1 MVLMLFS
8 SCPDDDDDSADLISV
23 SMMLTATMLHDGD
36 DHCPLL
42 FHDDDDEHA
51 GHDHDDD
58 DDDDDD
64 AVADADADDDFDD
77 VQQLS
82 DGGDDNSILFNC
94 AYDDDDAVR

>member
-1 MVLMLFS
+1 MLFS
-8 SCPDDDDDSADLISV
+8 SFLDDDDSADLISV

-58 DDDDDD
+58 DDDD

-82 DGGDDNSILFNC
+82 DDGDDNSTLFNR